1 MFAAEV
7 VAVVSC
13 AAAGAVVRGALVD
26 VLFGDG
32 VAVVRVVV
40 VPGRGLVAGL
50 RVRVTEVVA
59 LADAPVVRGPVV
71 GPPVCP
77 IEVVAV
83 ADAPADPVGRSNPV
97 DDAEEPV
104 FVPPLSIAPAPWS
117 VASAFGDTGAPP
129 VAADGGAVVE

>member
-1 MFAAEV
+1 VFAAEV
-7 VAVVSC
+7 VVVVSC

-59 LADAPVVRGPVV
+59 LADAPVVREPVV
-71 GPPVCP
+71 GPVCV
-77 IEVVAV
+77 IGVVAV
-83 ADAPADPVGRSNPV
+83 AEAPADRVGRTISV
-97 DDAEEPV
+97 DDAVERA

-129 VAADGGAVVE
+129 VAADGGAVVD